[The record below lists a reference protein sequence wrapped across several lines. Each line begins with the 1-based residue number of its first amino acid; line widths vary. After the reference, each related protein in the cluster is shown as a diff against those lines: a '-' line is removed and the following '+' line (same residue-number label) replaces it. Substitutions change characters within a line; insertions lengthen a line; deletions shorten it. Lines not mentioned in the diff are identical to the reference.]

1 MISVKK
7 TLCALA
13 IASSAAYL
21 AGCDTM
27 QSAANTAGGWVGMDS
42 TSRVHLTG
50 AEEVPPV
57 STSASGEGSFKVA
70 KDGSVTGS
78 VTTTGIAGTAAHIH
92 RGAKGQNGPVI
103 VPLTKSGDT
112 YTAPAGAKLSDAD
125 LQAYKNGDLYVNV
138 HSAAHKGGEIRDQLK
153 P

>member
-7 TLCALA
+7 TFCALA
-13 IASSAAYL
+13 IASSALYL
-21 AGCDTM
+21 GGCNTM

-42 TSRVHLTG
+42 TSRVQLTG

-57 STSASGEGSFKVA
+57 STSAAGEGSFHIT
-70 KDGSVTGS
+70 KDGTVTGS
-78 VTTTGIAGTAAHIH
+78 VTTTGIESTAAHIH

-103 VPLTKSGDT
+103 VPLTKNGNT
-112 YTAPAGAKLSDAD
+112 FTTPAGAKLSEAD
-125 LQAYKNGDLYVNV
+125 LKAYHDGMLYVNV
-138 HSAAHKGGEIRDQLK
+138 HSAAHKGGEIRAQLQ

>member
-1 MISVKK
+1 MISIKK
-7 TLCALA
+7 AFLA
-13 IASSAAYL
+13 AAVASAVSL

-27 QSAANTAGGWVGMDS
+27 QSAANTAGGWVGMES

-50 AEEVPPV
+50 SEEVPAV
-57 STSASGEGSFKVA
+57 STGASGEGSFKVA

-78 VTTTGIAGTAAHIH
+78 VTTTGIDGTAAHIH

-103 VPLTKSGDT
+103 VPLTKSGNT
-112 YTAPAGAKLSDAD
+112 FSTPAGAKLSEAD
-125 LQAYKNGDLYVNV
+125 LQAYKDGNLYVNV
-138 HSAAHKGGEIRDQLK
+138 HSAAHKGGEIRAQLK

>member
-13 IASSAAYL
+13 IASSAVYL

-42 TSRVHLTG
+42 TSRVHLSG
-50 AEEVPPV
+50 SEEVPAV

-125 LQAYKNGDLYVNV
+125 LQAYKDGNLYVNV
-138 HSAAHKGGEIRDQLK
+138 HSAAHKGGEIRAQLK

>member
-1 MISVKK
+1 MLTMLLATLQPYSVTPLQGGAMISVKK

-13 IASSAAYL
+13 IASSAVYL
-21 AGCDTM
+21 AGCGTM

-50 AEEVPPV
+50 EEEVPAV
-57 STSASGEGSFKVA
+57 STSASGEGSFKIA
-70 KDGSVTGS
+70 KDGSVSGS

-103 VPLTKSGDT
+103 VPLTK
-112 YTAPAGAKLSDAD
+112 
-125 LQAYKNGDLYVNV
+125 
-138 HSAAHKGGEIRDQLK
+138 
-153 P
+153 

>member
-1 MISVKK
+1 MISIKK
-7 TLCALA
+7 AFLA
-13 IASSAAYL
+13 TAVASAVSL
-21 AGCDTM
+21 AGCGTM

-50 AEEVPPV
+50 AEEVPAV

-70 KDGSVTGS
+70 KDGSVSGS
-78 VTTTGIAGTAAHIH
+78 VSTMGIDGTAAHIH
-92 RGAKGQNGPVI
+92 RGAKGQNGPVV

-112 YTAPAGAKLSDAD
+112 FTAPAGAKLSEAD
-125 LQAYKNGDLYVNV
+125 LQAYKDGNLYVNV